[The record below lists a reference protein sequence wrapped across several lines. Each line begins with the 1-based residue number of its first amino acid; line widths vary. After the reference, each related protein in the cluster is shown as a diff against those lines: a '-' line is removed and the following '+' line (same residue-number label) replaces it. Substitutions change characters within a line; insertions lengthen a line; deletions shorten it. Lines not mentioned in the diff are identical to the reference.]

1 METLKLLFSDSDW
14 DFKMYVLNLKARIL
28 FGELHVQ
35 FLNATISIIENQE
48 FWLTGSFLCAMF
60 FFASK
65 EDKNN
70 VEFG

>member
-1 METLKLLFSDSDW
+1 METLKLLFSDSNW
-14 DFKMYVLNLKARIL
+14 DFKMYVLNLKARIFL
-28 FGELHVQ
+28 GELHIL

-48 FWLTGSFLCAMF
+48 FWLTGSFLFAMC

-70 VEFG
+70 VEFA